1 MVKISF
7 NLGFLR
13 PNFNEKWI
21 FYRFFVDCSANFDQ
35 SSLGSDDSGICCSSG
50 SRLRMTRSAEFL
62 DDDVTFDESK
72 SLNSDEMEAQ
82 PMQSDQDPDQDQLD
96 EENKSLAQDILPD
109 SAVSQ
114 SLLQSSQADSDRWH
128 SLSCFFKI

>member
-1 MVKISF
+1 
-7 NLGFLR
+7 
-13 PNFNEKWI
+13 
-21 FYRFFVDCSANFDQ
+21 
-35 SSLGSDDSGICCSSG
+35 
-50 SRLRMTRSAEFL
+50 MTRSAEFL

-114 SLLQSSQADSDRWH
+114 SLLQSSQADSDR
-128 SLSCFFKI
+128 